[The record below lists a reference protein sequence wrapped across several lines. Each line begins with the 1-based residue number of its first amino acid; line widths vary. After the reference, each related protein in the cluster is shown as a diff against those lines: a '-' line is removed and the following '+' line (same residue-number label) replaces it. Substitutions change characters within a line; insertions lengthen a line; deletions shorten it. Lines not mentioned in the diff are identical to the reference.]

1 MLMLNNLVN
10 NIHNGINTATP
21 MAMIPLVAITG
32 FLDGIHPCAIAILI
46 FFIAFL
52 LTLRRSFKNILGLG
66 LVYILVIFLT
76 YLVIGVG
83 LFSGIMLFG
92 QHHFFAKL
100 GSWLL
105 ILLGVVSLKDYFFPQ
120 FKLGIKIPKVP
131 NEKIK
136 SYLQKAT
143 LPTVAIAAFLVG
155 LCSVPCS
162 GGIYAAITALLASK
176 TTFQTGFLYLLL
188 YNLMFVMPLIILLV
202 LATNPYTLVKLGEWQ
217 QKHKRTQKLV
227 MGLFMII
234 LGAAILIFFV

>member
-1 MLMLNNLVN
+1 MLNNLVN

-176 TTFQTGFLYLLL
+176 TTFLTGFLYLLL

-202 LATNPYTLVKLGEWQ
+202 LSTNPYTLVKFGEWQ
-217 QKHKRTQKLV
+217 QKHKKTQKLV
-227 MGLFMII
+227 MGLFMLIV
-234 LGAAILIFFV
+234 GAVILIFFV

>member
-1 MLMLNNLVN
+1 MLNNLAN
-10 NIHNGINTATP
+10 NINTATP
-21 MAMIPLVAITG
+21 VTMAFLVAITG

-52 LTLRRSFKNILGLG
+52 LTLHRSFKNILGLG

-83 LFSGIMLFG
+83 LLSGIMLFG

-105 ILLGVVSLKDYFFPQ
+105 ILLGTVNLKDYFFPQ
-120 FKLGIKIPKVP
+120 LKTGIKLPKIP

-136 SYLQKAT
+136 GYLQKAT
-143 LPTVAIAAFLVG
+143 LPTVITAAFLVG

-176 TTFQTGFLYLLL
+176 TTFFTGFLYLLL
-188 YNLMFVMPLIILLV
+188 YNLMFVMPLIILLL
-202 LATNPYTLVKLGEWQ
+202 LATNPYTLVKFGEWQ
-217 QKHKRTQKLV
+217 QNYRKTQKLV
-227 MGLFMII
+227 MGIFMII
-234 LGAAILIFFV
+234 LGAGILIFFV